1 MRGSICEMLT
11 LAAVAGSALFAAG
24 QAPGSGTQAVAQGN
38 SVQVAKLPY
47 TAEYRITSVATQREG
62 TTSTTESTEVDAVDS
77 QGRRMIAITTR
88 PSTGDQPPKTQ
99 IHVSDPVSHTLSYW
113 SLPGT
118 GALAVNAP
126 DVGEDTECSRK
137 MRAIGP
143 LHPGGV
149 EQPPIKNLGTAT
161 ILAIPVHGGQVSFM
175 PSIFRIGD
183 QPHLRTNEVWT
194 ATDPALDGLLVRV
207 VSDAGPA
214 DRSTRELVKFTQ
226 AEPDASLFQ
235 VPAGRTI
242 TKMNGHAYSC
252 GVVPGA
258 KPSPPPPAQ

>member
-1 MRGSICEMLT
+1 MLT